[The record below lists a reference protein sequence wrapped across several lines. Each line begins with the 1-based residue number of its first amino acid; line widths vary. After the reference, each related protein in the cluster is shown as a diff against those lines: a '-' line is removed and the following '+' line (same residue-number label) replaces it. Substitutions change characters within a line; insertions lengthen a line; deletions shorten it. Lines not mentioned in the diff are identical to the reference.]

1 MAHNVNIIQHV
12 HFSSYNTTFMV
23 VFSADET
30 FSININININNAIPE
45 EETKQSVTVPW
56 MDGKAAVPKG

>member
-12 HFSSYNTTFMV
+12 HFSSYNTTFIV

-45 EETKQSVTVPW
+45 EETKQSVTVP
-56 MDGKAAVPKG
+56 